1 MKEEE
6 IVSAAHLIQAAK
18 LGNTKAESILRTGE
32 KVAHRGKH
40 FHDCI
45 LGDTEMVAH
54 CNTTNSLYMLR
65 PSQYRNY

>member
-32 KVAHRGKH
+32 NIAQRVKH

-45 LGDTEMVAH
+45 LGDTEMVVH
-54 CNTTNSLYMLR
+54 CNTTSSLYMLR

>member
-18 LGNTKAESILRTGE
+18 LGNAKAESILRTGE
-32 KVAHRGKH
+32 NIVQRVKH

-45 LGDTEMVAH
+45 RGDTEMVHYKQPVHVEAL
-54 CNTTNSLYMLR
+54 SV
-65 PSQYRNY
+65 

>member
-32 KVAHRGKH
+32 NIAQRV
-40 FHDCI
+40 
-45 LGDTEMVAH
+45 
-54 CNTTNSLYMLR
+54 NTYTIIF
-65 PSQYRNY
+65 